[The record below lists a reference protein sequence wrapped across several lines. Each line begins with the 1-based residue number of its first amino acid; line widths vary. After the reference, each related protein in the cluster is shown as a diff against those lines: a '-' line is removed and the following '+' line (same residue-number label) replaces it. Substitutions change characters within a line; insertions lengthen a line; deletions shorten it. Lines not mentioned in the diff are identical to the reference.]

1 MSQDITTIDYTTP
14 QGAHYKRVITRV
26 VKANE
31 TPAAKMQRLMDA
43 AFRKYAQEFPAQALE
58 IVRQEVLD
66 KRVVK

>member
-1 MSQDITTIDYTTP
+1 MSEQLTVGRIAFERTGP
-14 QGAHYKRVITRV
+14 GVIRV

>member
-1 MSQDITTIDYTTP
+1 MPPMSVGDYLALEHTAPRTI
-14 QGAHYKRVITRV
+14 RV

-43 AFRKYAQEFPAQALE
+43 AFRKDAQEFPAQALE

-66 KRVVK
+66 KRK